1 MNDQRS
7 RQPQRQNPHS
17 STYIPPQ
24 EPYAYTAAEKK
35 RKADAINA
43 LGDKISAVMRTNPVL
58 AVIDRNNDIISYIV
72 TGVSALFTMLSMFL
86 NHFDI
91 VFGYISLIFGFFALS
106 KKSALPLAASL
117 SVLSLFKL
125 VCFINSIA
133 NFAVLDRN
141 AFFSAGFVISFVFSI
156 FELTAIGY
164 ITFIVWTYF
173 AAAMPERPKPQP
185 YYEKPPIQPVQ
196 PPPQQYGQPESAPAS
211 EPAAESVP
219 AADSEE
225 IHAESEIAPTP
236 VSLSEPTSEATPEP
250 ETAPMTASADRPAPV
265 PEQSHISVPVNTPI
279 LEPLVSAFAADHAE
293 PKAPSAK
300 QKFCTACGTANI
312 IEATFCKQCGRKF

>member
-7 RQPQRQNPHS
+7 RQPQQQNPHPS
-17 STYIPPQ
+17 AYILPQ
-24 EPYAYTAAEKK
+24 GAYVDPAAEKK

-72 TGVSALFTMLSMFL
+72 TGVSALLTMLSMFL

-106 KKSALPLAASL
+106 KKSALPLAVSL
-117 SVLSLFKL
+117 SVLSLFKS
-125 VCFINSIA
+125 VCFISSIA
-133 NFAVLDRN
+133 SFAVLDRN

-173 AAAMPERPKPQP
+173 AAAMPERPK
-185 YYEKPPIQPVQ
+185 IQSMQ
-196 PPPQQYGQPESAPAS
+196 PPPQQNGQPESPPTAES
-211 EPAAESVP
+211 AAASVP
-219 AADSEE
+219 ADDAGE
-225 IHAESEIAPTP
+225 IHAEAEINSALVSVSEM
-236 VSLSEPTSEATPEP
+236 SLEAASEL
-250 ETAPMTASADRPAPV
+250 ETAPMTASGDKPAAVSEPS
-265 PEQSHISVPVNTPI
+265 PISAPVNTPI
-279 LEPLVSAFAADHAE
+279 LEPLVSAFAADRAA
-293 PKAPSAK
+293 PKSASAK

-312 IEATFCKQCGRKF
+312 MEAAFCKQCGRKF

>member
-1 MNDQRS
+1 
-7 RQPQRQNPHS
+7 
-17 STYIPPQ
+17 
-24 EPYAYTAAEKK
+24 
-35 RKADAINA
+35 
-43 LGDKISAVMRTNPVL
+43 MRTNPVL

-72 TGVSALFTMLSMFL
+72 TGVSALLTMLSMFL

-91 VFGYISLIFGFFALS
+91 VLGYTSLIFGFFALS
-106 KKSALPLAASL
+106 KKSALPLALSL

-133 NFAVLDRN
+133 GFAVLDRN

-185 YYEKPPIQPVQ
+185 YYGKPPIQPVQ
-196 PPPQQYGQPESAPAS
+196 PPPQQYGQPESVTSS
-211 EPAAESVP
+211 EPVDKSVP
-219 AADSEE
+219 AADAEE
-225 IHAESEIAPTP
+225 INAESEIAPTP
-236 VSLSEPTSEATPEP
+236 ASLSETTFKTTSKLEAPLVTAFEDRPNTEPEP
-250 ETAPMTASADRPAPV
+250 SPIIAP
-265 PEQSHISVPVNTPI
+265 INTPI
-279 LEPLVSAFAADHAE
+279 LEPLVSAFAADRAE
-293 PKAPSAK
+293 TKAASSN

>member
-1 MNDQRS
+1 MNDQYN
-7 RQPQRQNPHS
+7 RQPQRQNPHPS
-17 STYIPPQ
+17 AHIPHQ
-24 EPYAYTAAEKK
+24 EPYVDPAVEKK

-72 TGVSALFTMLSMFL
+72 TGVSALLTMLSMFL

-106 KKSALPLAASL
+106 KKSALPLAVSL

-133 NFAVLDRN
+133 GFAVLDRN

-185 YYEKPPIQPVQ
+185 YYGKPPIQPV
-196 PPPQQYGQPESAPAS
+196 PAQQYGQPELVTSSEPVDKSAPA
-211 EPAAESVP
+211 
-219 AADSEE
+219 ADAEE
-225 IHAESEIAPTP
+225 INAESEIDHTP
-236 VSLSEPTSEATPEP
+236 VSVSETTLEITPEP
-250 ETAPMTASADRPAPV
+250 ETAPVTASADRPAVSEP
-265 PEQSHISVPVNTPI
+265 SFISAPVNTPI
-279 LEPLVSAFAADHAE
+279 LEPLVSAYAADHAE
-293 PKAPSAK
+293 PSPAPAK

-312 IEATFCKQCGRKF
+312 MEAAFCKQCGRKF